1 MARTYKTVSHLGAII
16 TGKTPKTSVPE
27 YWCGKIPFITP
38 TDINSFSTY
47 YQYKTERTISEIG
60 ASLQEGTI
68 LPPNCVCF
76 SCIATIGKACIT
88 KIRSITNQQINS
100 IIPNKEND
108 YRYILYLLRYNL
120 PYVQMIAGGS
130 GSGTPIINK
139 GKFARLKF
147 LIEEDLLIQNH
158 IASILSTYDT
168 LIENNMKRIR
178 LLEKMAE
185 NLYKEWFVRFRF
197 PGHENVEM
205 VDGLPKGWRQG
216 KLGDIAKFL
225 NGFAFQSKSFC
236 TNGDYAI
243 VTIKNVQANGFDGNN
258 TDKIKEIPTNMP
270 EHCKLHDGDILLS
283 LTGNIGRVC
292 RVLGTGYLLNQRV
305 AKLLSKNPFFCYC
318 TFRSDYIFQS
328 LNIISYGTAQLNL
341 SPVKASKI
349 KMQVP
354 TGHLIELFEEKVTP
368 LFAEANNLQ
377 HQNALLARQRDLLL
391 PRLMS
396 GRLEVKC

>member
-1 MARTYKTVSHLGAII
+1 MKYAKYKLGDVVTLLNGRAYLMPELQDR
-16 TGKTPKTSVPE
+16 GKYRILRVGNLSGGNDSWYYSDMELEDSKYCEAGDLLYAWACNFGPHIWKEEKVIYHYHIWKLIE
-27 YWCGKIPFITP
+27 DREKLDKIYLYYYLIHQPPFYLGGV
-38 TDINSFSTY
+38 N
-47 YQYKTERTISEIG
+47 G
-60 ASLQEGTI
+60 ATM
-68 LPPNCVCF
+68 VH
-76 SCIATIGKACIT
+76 IT
-88 KIRSITNQQINS
+88 KKNMEKKNIY
-100 IIPNKEND
+100 IPDSLN
-108 YRYILYLLRYNL
+108 
-120 PYVQMIAGGS
+120 
-130 GSGTPIINK
+130 
-139 GKFARLKF
+139 
-147 LIEEDLLIQNH
+147 IQRK

-168 LIENNMKRIR
+168 LIENNVKRIR

-185 NLYKEWFVRFRF
+185 NLHKEWFVRFRF

-243 VTIKNVQANGFDGNN
+243 VTIKNVQANGFNGNN
-258 TDKIKEIPTNMP
+258 TDKIKEVPTNMP
-270 EHCKLHDGDILLS
+270 EHCKLHNGDILLS

-341 SPVKASKI
+341 SSVKASKI

-377 HQNALLARQRDLLL
+377 HQNTLLTRQRDLLL

>member
-1 MARTYKTVSHLGAII
+1 MRYAKYKLGDVVTLLNGRAYLMPELQDR
-16 TGKTPKTSVPE
+16 GKYRILRVGNLSGGNNSWYYSDMELEDSKYCEAGDLLYAWACNFGPHIWKEEKVIYHYHIWKLIEDREKLDKIYLYYYLIHQTPFYLGGV
-27 YWCGKIPFITP
+27 
-38 TDINSFSTY
+38 N
-47 YQYKTERTISEIG
+47 G
-60 ASLQEGTI
+60 ATM
-68 LPPNCVCF
+68 VH
-76 SCIATIGKACIT
+76 IT
-88 KIRSITNQQINS
+88 KKNMEKKDIY
-100 IIPNKEND
+100 IPDSLN
-108 YRYILYLLRYNL
+108 
-120 PYVQMIAGGS
+120 
-130 GSGTPIINK
+130 
-139 GKFARLKF
+139 
-147 LIEEDLLIQNH
+147 IQRK

-377 HQNALLARQRDLLL
+377 HQNTLLARQRDLLL

-396 GRLEVKC
+396 GRLEVRC

>member
-1 MARTYKTVSHLGAII
+1 MRYAKYKLGDVVTLLNGRAYLMPELQDR
-16 TGKTPKTSVPE
+16 GKYRILRVGNLSGGNDSWYYSDMELEDSKYCEAGDLLYAWACNFGPHIWKEEKVIYHYHIWKLIEDREKLDKIYLYYYLIHQTPFYLGGV
-27 YWCGKIPFITP
+27 
-38 TDINSFSTY
+38 N
-47 YQYKTERTISEIG
+47 G
-60 ASLQEGTI
+60 ATM
-68 LPPNCVCF
+68 VH
-76 SCIATIGKACIT
+76 IT
-88 KIRSITNQQINS
+88 KKSMEKKDIY
-100 IIPNKEND
+100 IPDSLN
-108 YRYILYLLRYNL
+108 
-120 PYVQMIAGGS
+120 
-130 GSGTPIINK
+130 
-139 GKFARLKF
+139 
-147 LIEEDLLIQNH
+147 IQRK
-158 IASILSTYDT
+158 ISSILSTYDT
-168 LIENNMKRIR
+168 LIENNVKRIR

-243 VTIKNVQANGFDGNN
+243 VTIKNVQANGFNGNN

-377 HQNALLARQRDLLL
+377 RQNALLARQRDLLL

-396 GRLEVKC
+396 GRLEIRC

>member
-1 MARTYKTVSHLGAII
+1 MPELQDRGKYRILRVGNLSGGNDSWYYSDMELEDSKYCEAGDLLYAWACNFGPHIWKEEKVIYHYHIWKLIEDREKLDKIYLYYYLIHQTPFYLG
-16 TGKTPKTSVPE
+16 GV
-27 YWCGKIPFITP
+27 
-38 TDINSFSTY
+38 N
-47 YQYKTERTISEIG
+47 G
-60 ASLQEGTI
+60 ATM
-68 LPPNCVCF
+68 VH
-76 SCIATIGKACIT
+76 IT
-88 KIRSITNQQINS
+88 KKNMEKKNIY
-100 IIPNKEND
+100 IPDSLN
-108 YRYILYLLRYNL
+108 
-120 PYVQMIAGGS
+120 
-130 GSGTPIINK
+130 
-139 GKFARLKF
+139 
-147 LIEEDLLIQNH
+147 IQRK

-168 LIENNMKRIR
+168 LIENNVKRIR

-185 NLYKEWFVRFRF
+185 NLHKEWFVRFRF

-243 VTIKNVQANGFDGNN
+243 VTIKNVQANGFNGNN
-258 TDKIKEIPTNMP
+258 TDKIKEVPTNMP
-270 EHCKLHDGDILLS
+270 EHCKLHNGDILLS

-377 HQNALLARQRDLLL
+377 HQNTLLARQRDLLL
-391 PRLMS
+391 PCLMS
-396 GRLEVKC
+396 GRLDVKC

>member
-1 MARTYKTVSHLGAII
+1 MRYAKYKLGDVVTLLNGRAYLMPELQDR
-16 TGKTPKTSVPE
+16 GKYRILRVGNLSGGNDSWYYSDMELEDSKYCEAGDLLYAWACNFGPHIWKEEKVIYHYHIWKLIEDREKLDKIYLYYYLIHQTPFYLGGV
-27 YWCGKIPFITP
+27 
-38 TDINSFSTY
+38 N
-47 YQYKTERTISEIG
+47 G
-60 ASLQEGTI
+60 ATM
-68 LPPNCVCF
+68 VH
-76 SCIATIGKACIT
+76 IT
-88 KIRSITNQQINS
+88 KKNMEKKDIY
-100 IIPNKEND
+100 IPDSLN
-108 YRYILYLLRYNL
+108 
-120 PYVQMIAGGS
+120 
-130 GSGTPIINK
+130 
-139 GKFARLKF
+139 
-147 LIEEDLLIQNH
+147 IQRK

-377 HQNALLARQRDLLL
+377 HQNTLLARQRDLLL

-396 GRLEVKC
+396 GRLEVRC

>member
-1 MARTYKTVSHLGAII
+1 MRYAKYKLGDVVTLLNGRAYLMPELQDR
-16 TGKTPKTSVPE
+16 GKYRILRVGNLSGGNDSWYYSDMELEDSKYCEAGDLLYAWACNFGPHIWKEEKVIYHYHIWKLIEDREKLDKIYLYYYLIHQTPFYLGGV
-27 YWCGKIPFITP
+27 
-38 TDINSFSTY
+38 N
-47 YQYKTERTISEIG
+47 G
-60 ASLQEGTI
+60 ATM
-68 LPPNCVCF
+68 VH
-76 SCIATIGKACIT
+76 IT
-88 KIRSITNQQINS
+88 KKSMEKKDIY
-100 IIPNKEND
+100 IPDSLN
-108 YRYILYLLRYNL
+108 
-120 PYVQMIAGGS
+120 
-130 GSGTPIINK
+130 
-139 GKFARLKF
+139 
-147 LIEEDLLIQNH
+147 IQRK
-158 IASILSTYDT
+158 ISSILSTYDT
-168 LIENNMKRIR
+168 LIENNVKRIR

-377 HQNALLARQRDLLL
+377 HQNTLLARQRDLLL

>member
-1 MARTYKTVSHLGAII
+1 MKYAKYKLGDVVTLLNGRAYLMPELQDR
-16 TGKTPKTSVPE
+16 GKYRILRVGNLSGGNDSWYYSDMELEDSKYCEAGDLLYAWACNFGPHIWKEEKVIYHYHICKLIEDREKLDKIYLYYYLIHQTPFYLGGV
-27 YWCGKIPFITP
+27 
-38 TDINSFSTY
+38 N
-47 YQYKTERTISEIG
+47 G
-60 ASLQEGTI
+60 ATM
-68 LPPNCVCF
+68 VH
-76 SCIATIGKACIT
+76 IT
-88 KIRSITNQQINS
+88 KKNMEKIY
-100 IIPNKEND
+100 IPDSLN
-108 YRYILYLLRYNL
+108 
-120 PYVQMIAGGS
+120 
-130 GSGTPIINK
+130 
-139 GKFARLKF
+139 
-147 LIEEDLLIQNH
+147 IQRK

-168 LIENNMKRIR
+168 LIENNVKRIR

-185 NLYKEWFVRFRF
+185 NLHKEWFVRFRF

-243 VTIKNVQANGFDGNN
+243 VTIKNVQANGFNGNN
-258 TDKIKEIPTNMP
+258 TDKIKEVPTNMP
-270 EHCKLHDGDILLS
+270 EHCKLHNGDILLS

-377 HQNALLARQRDLLL
+377 HQNTLLARQRDLLL

-396 GRLEVKC
+396 GRLDVKC

>member
-1 MARTYKTVSHLGAII
+1 MKYAKYKLGDVVTLLNGRAYLMPELQDR
-16 TGKTPKTSVPE
+16 GKYRILRVGNLSGGNDSWYYSDMELEDSKYCEAGDLLYAWACNFGPHIWKEEKVIYHYHIWKLIEDREKLDKIYLYYYLIHQTPFYLGGV
-27 YWCGKIPFITP
+27 
-38 TDINSFSTY
+38 N
-47 YQYKTERTISEIG
+47 G
-60 ASLQEGTI
+60 ATM
-68 LPPNCVCF
+68 VH
-76 SCIATIGKACIT
+76 IT
-88 KIRSITNQQINS
+88 KKNMEKKNIY
-100 IIPNKEND
+100 IPDSLN
-108 YRYILYLLRYNL
+108 
-120 PYVQMIAGGS
+120 
-130 GSGTPIINK
+130 
-139 GKFARLKF
+139 
-147 LIEEDLLIQNH
+147 IQRK

-168 LIENNMKRIR
+168 LIENNVKRIR

-185 NLYKEWFVRFRF
+185 NLHKEWFVRFRF

-243 VTIKNVQANGFDGNN
+243 VTIKNVQANGFNGNN
-258 TDKIKEIPTNMP
+258 TVKIKEVPTNMP
-270 EHCKLHDGDILLS
+270 EHCKLHNGDILLS

-377 HQNALLARQRDLLL
+377 HQNTLLARQRDLLL

-396 GRLEVKC
+396 GRLDVKC

>member
-1 MARTYKTVSHLGAII
+1 MKYAKYKLGDVVTLLNGRAYLMPELQDR
-16 TGKTPKTSVPE
+16 GKYRILRVGNLSGGNDSWYYSDMELEDSKYCEAGDLLYAWACNFGPHIWKEEKVIYHYHIWKLIEDREKLDKIYLYYYLIHQTPFYLGGV
-27 YWCGKIPFITP
+27 
-38 TDINSFSTY
+38 N
-47 YQYKTERTISEIG
+47 G
-60 ASLQEGTI
+60 ATM
-68 LPPNCVCF
+68 VH
-76 SCIATIGKACIT
+76 IT
-88 KIRSITNQQINS
+88 KKNMEKKNIY
-100 IIPNKEND
+100 IPDSLN
-108 YRYILYLLRYNL
+108 
-120 PYVQMIAGGS
+120 
-130 GSGTPIINK
+130 
-139 GKFARLKF
+139 
-147 LIEEDLLIQNH
+147 IQRK

-168 LIENNMKRIR
+168 LIENNVKRIR

-185 NLYKEWFVRFRF
+185 NLHKEWFVRFRF

-243 VTIKNVQANGFDGNN
+243 VTIKNVQANGFNGNN
-258 TDKIKEIPTNMP
+258 TDKIKEVPTNMP
-270 EHCKLHDGDILLS
+270 EHCKLHNGDILLS

-377 HQNALLARQRDLLL
+377 HQNTLLARQRDLLL

-396 GRLEVKC
+396 GRLDVKC